1 MYEVCKKNNINYNKF
16 HQRVIRHK
24 WTIKQAL
31 ELEKPPKREAHNSIH
46 IKFKGIN
53 YKSRRQLCDN
63 YNIDEKLVSLRLRRG
78 WELPEALGIKIRE
91 KNIQLLDKNRKE
103 KKGYIYLITNILN
116 KKKYV
121 GITINDIKDRY
132 AQHIFQAKK
141 TSNIKSI
148 EYAMFRN
155 SKDNFKLELLK
166 VCSISQLRDEEI
178 KLIKKYNTR
187 VPEGYNMNSGG
198 TGGAIVSAKILYNK
212 ILYNSYEDLA
222 KDYGLKGST
231 LTARLRKGMN
241 LKEAM
246 TKSFRRSGEVQYNFK
261 TYKNIAELARKNDL
275 KPNTIHSRLSKT
287 NQKLHEIID
296 ELLNIKR

>member
-1 MYEVCKKNNINYNKF
+1 
-16 HQRVIRHK
+16 
-24 WTIKQAL
+24 
-31 ELEKPPKREAHNSIH
+31 
-46 IKFKGIN
+46 
-53 YKSRRQLCDN
+53 
-63 YNIDEKLVSLRLRRG
+63 
-78 WELPEALGIKIRE
+78 
-91 KNIQLLDKNRKE
+91 
-103 KKGYIYLITNILN
+103 
-116 KKKYV
+116 
-121 GITINDIKDRY
+121 
-132 AQHIFQAKK
+132 
-141 TSNIKSI
+141 
-148 EYAMFRN
+148 
-155 SKDNFKLELLK
+155 
-166 VCSISQLRDEEI
+166 
-178 KLIKKYNTR
+178 
-187 VPEGYNMNSGG
+187 MNSGG

-212 ILYNSYEDLA
+212 ILYNSYEDSA